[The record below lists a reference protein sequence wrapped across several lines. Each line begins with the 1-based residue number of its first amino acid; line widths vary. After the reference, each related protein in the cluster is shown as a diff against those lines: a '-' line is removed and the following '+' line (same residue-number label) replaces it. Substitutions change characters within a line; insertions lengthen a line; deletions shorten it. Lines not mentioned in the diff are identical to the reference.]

1 VLTVSLTL
9 RASPFQAQ
17 ASQAGS
23 TATAGEA
30 QSGIE
35 ALEKERAQWEAKYTA
50 LASSST
56 EGGSEEVGMLR
67 KQLQESGESVE
78 ALAAER
84 DELARFKEEVEATMT
99 AAEEDDDEEEE
110 SESVSSPR
118 RRLVGRT
125 RKQVMLMYK
134 QRQVAL

>member
-1 VLTVSLTL
+1 MVLPVSLTL
-9 RASPFQAQ
+9 GASPFQAQ

-50 LASSST
+50 LASSQQAT
-56 EGGSEEVGMLR
+56 ADDGGSEEVGM
-67 KQLQESGESVE
+67 QESGESVE

-99 AAEEDDDEEEE
+99 AAEEDDDEEVICAIL
-110 SESVSSPR
+110 SNNWGVQCTSLVESV
-118 RRLVGRT
+118 T
-125 RKQVMLMYK
+125 EC
-134 QRQVAL
+134 A